1 MKTFKTFLEAVVKFE
16 DHDADDSDFKALLKK
31 LGLQAKT
38 KGDVT
43 TVTGNNAKINKL
55 LKTMKMA
62 KDDEGYAVVES
73 LNLEAGFGK
82 HQGKVD
88 KTKLMKQYKD
98 NEDNNAHTENYL
110 MLATFFG
117 TEDEVKKV
125 KDIMKRN
132 KKQGSTSESDND
144 WMYKNINKYYKKL
157 K

>member
-1 MKTFKTFLEAVVKFE
+1 MKNFKTF
-16 DHDADDSDFKALLKK
+16 
-31 LGLQAKT
+31 
-38 KGDVT
+38 
-43 TVTGNNAKINKL
+43 
-55 LKTMKMA
+55 
-62 KDDEGYAVVES
+62 
-73 LNLEAGFGK
+73 LEAGFGK

-88 KTKLMKQYKD
+88 KKKLMKQYKD

-110 MLATFFG
+110 MLAKFFG

>member
-1 MKTFKTFLEAVVKFE
+1 MKNFKTFLEA
-16 DHDADDSDFKALLKK
+16 
-31 LGLQAKT
+31 
-38 KGDVT
+38 
-43 TVTGNNAKINKL
+43 
-55 LKTMKMA
+55 
-62 KDDEGYAVVES
+62 
-73 LNLEAGFGK
+73 GFGK
-82 HQGKVD
+82 YQDKVD
-88 KTKLMKQYKD
+88 KKAVMKKYKE

-117 TEDEVKKV
+117 TDSEVKKV